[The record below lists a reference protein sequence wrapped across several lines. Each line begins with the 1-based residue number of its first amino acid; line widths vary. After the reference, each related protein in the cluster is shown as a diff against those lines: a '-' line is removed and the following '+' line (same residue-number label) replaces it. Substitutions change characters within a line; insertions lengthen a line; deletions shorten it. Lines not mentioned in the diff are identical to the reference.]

1 MIDTPNYSMKQQYQE
16 MLDAIQEPKA
26 QRQMD
31 SQQTLSEIE
40 APPCKSCKRTLDMNP
55 GEYACFR
62 FAKTAFQGNPH
73 NILFLLQA
81 NEKWPEAN
89 FSPRKTIISLLNV
102 IRYYFSVTGSDIW
115 SHKKTLKYNHISPIY
130 VFEWGCKLCI

>member
-1 MIDTPNYSMKQQYQE
+1 MIDTPNYAIKQQYQE

-73 NILFLLQA
+73 TILFLLQA
-81 NEKWPEAN
+81 NENGEQVSDVETPCYGYFLEKELIGKDL
-89 FSPRKTIISLLNV
+89 STTLLPLHCHLGDVRTTNQK
-102 IRYYFSVTGSDIW
+102 
-115 SHKKTLKYNHISPIY
+115 HKDHLP
-130 VFEWGCKLCI
+130 VVA